1 MKSIKHKFLSF
12 SKICLVILAVS
23 FCGLLKAQPLLIEN
37 FTGTQFNN
45 SIVINF
51 TLVKGNTCFDTEI
64 QRSTDGVNFNVIYT
78 ISGICGSTLENV
90 SYSITD
96 NSPVG
101 NSYNYYRINLRS
113 LGFSDIIKVRYIDF
127 SASNALVIYNYQQQ
141 LSTLFY
147 KNPSAKKI
155 EFEILNQHG
164 MVIQK
169 GASNKSEWVVSTSD
183 WPHGLYFVRFMN
195 GDVAIT
201 RNLIVF

>member
-1 MKSIKHKFLSF
+1 MKNIQHKLLSF
-12 SKICLVILAVS
+12 TKICFVILAVS
-23 FCGLLKAQPLLIEN
+23 LCGSLKAQPLLIEN

-45 SIVINF
+45 SIVLNF
-51 TLVKGNTCFDTEI
+51 TLVKGNTCTDTEI
-64 QRSTDGVNFNVIYT
+64 QRSTDGINFIVINT
-78 ISGICGSTLENV
+78 IAGICGSTQENI

-96 NSPVG
+96 NSPVA

-127 SASNALVIYNYQQQ
+127 SASNALVIYNSQQQ

-164 MVIQK
+164 MKIYS
-169 GASNKSEWVVSTSD
+169 GTSNTSEWNVSTSA
-183 WPHGLYFVRFMN
+183 WPRGLYFIKFMN

-201 RNLIVF
+201 RKLMVF

>member
-1 MKSIKHKFLSF
+1 MKNIQHKLLAFTKFCS
-12 SKICLVILAVS
+12 VILAFS
-23 FCGLLKAQPLLIEN
+23 LCGSLKAQPLLIEN
-37 FTGTQFNN
+37 FTGTQFHN
-45 SIVINF
+45 SIVLNF

-64 QRSTDGVNFNVIYT
+64 QRSTDGVNFIVINT
-78 ISGICGSTLENV
+78 IAGICGSTQENI

-96 NSPVG
+96 NSPVA

-127 SASNALVIYNYQQQ
+127 SASNALVIYNSQQQ

-169 GASNKSEWVVSTSD
+169 GNSNISEWNISTSA
-183 WPHGLYFVRFMN
+183 WPRGLYFIRFMN
-195 GDVAIT
+195 GENVISRT
-201 RNLIVF
+201 MMLY